1 MGTTIF
7 LFGNRL
13 GLKTNNPWMRTPFG
27 KTPTVIFQKTGR
39 RALLEK
45 HPAVV
50 RRWELFK
57 SVRPQAT
64 AACANLSGVE
74 KMACIARTM
83 SSSLKGKA

>member
-1 MGTTIF
+1 MVT
-7 LFGNRL
+7 LLVLGNKL
-13 GLKTNNPWMRTPFG
+13 GVRPNPWTQTSFG
-27 KTPTVIFQKTGR
+27 KKAMVFFNFTAR
-39 RALLEK
+39 RAKLER

-64 AACANLSGVE
+64 AACANLAGVE